1 MTYSAALP
9 WPTQLPQDR
18 SLGTEAEGLRESLYE
33 AAAPASEDRGGEIF
47 SRLADALEQ
56 AEVSDETT
64 VSYSAFTKTWDFM
77 MSLPTELP
85 LPVVVV
91 ESEDEIGLDW
101 DEDHQRVVSLT
112 IDDSDQIGFS
122 ALFGREPHYGRVDC
136 IDGLPETLRYVLA
149 RLYPSARLD

>member
-1 MTYSAALP
+1 MTYAASLP
-9 WPTQLPQDR
+9 WPTCLPEDR
-18 SLGTEAEGLRESLYE
+18 SLGTEAEDLQESLYE
-33 AAAPASEDRGGEIF
+33 VAAPASEHRGGEIF

-56 AEVSDETT
+56 AEVSDGTT
-64 VSYSAFTKTWDFM
+64 VSCSAFIKTWDFM

-85 LPVVVV
+85 LPAVVV
-91 ESEDEIGLDW
+91 ESVDEIGLDW

-136 IDGLPETLRYVLA
+136 IDGLPETLRYVLS